1 MTSNSEQTS
10 PISLNKLFA
19 FFLPLAGTALLV
31 TISHVIINSTLARS
45 AQPEI
50 VIASYAIALS
60 FFAVLERPLVVLRQT
75 CSALVKDLSSMKAM
89 FKTSALVIGTSL
101 FLSAIVA
108 YTPLGYWSFSHLFG
122 VAEQQMDDTMSV
134 FRVLMWVIVFS
145 GVRCMFHGIIISNFK
160 TKWMTIGMVIRLIGM
175 GLVSMYYIS
184 NGVESGVV
192 GAVIFL
198 VGMVIECIISVI
210 EGMRLRRTLP
220 MTKEGHSVKHTS
232 HIFSFYRPLA
242 YASLFS
248 VTIGPLINAMLGQT
262 YNSTLAIAAYS
273 VALTVGTL
281 IVSMSS
287 YTHQI
292 VLNFYGK
299 HPREVI
305 RFVKLVNFIPAIVLG
320 LLSFSN
326 AGPWLLNSVIGAQGE
341 LLRASLWSLR
351 VLIVFALLFPWIDY
365 ANGLLMH
372 KGHTKVM
379 TYSQAGNVLFVA
391 ITLSI
396 FVYLKPEWNV
406 VIGSTALSL
415 GSLAELGIVTYFLK
429 REGSTPSHVY
439 KSSAKNVV

>member
-1 MTSNSEQTS
+1 MTSNPDQKRN
-10 PISLNKLFA
+10 ISLNQLFS

-31 TISHVIINSTLARS
+31 TISHLIINSTLARS
-45 AQPEI
+45 THPEL

-60 FFAVLERPLVVLRQT
+60 CFAVLERPVVILRQT
-75 CSALVKDLSSMKAM
+75 CSALVKDLSSMRAM
-89 FKTSALVIGTSL
+89 FKTSFLVIGTSL
-101 FLSAIVA
+101 FLSALVA
-108 YTPLGYWSFSHLFG
+108 YTPLGQWTFRYLFG
-122 VAEQQMDDTMSV
+122 VAEQQMDDTIDV

-145 GVRCMFHGIIISNFK
+145 GVRCIFHGIIISNFK
-160 TKWMTIGMVIRLIGM
+160 TKWMTVGMVIRLIGM
-175 GLVSMYYIS
+175 AIVSMYYIS
-184 NGVESGVV
+184 NGVESGVA

-198 VGMVIECIISVI
+198 VGMVIECIISLM
-210 EGMRLRRTLP
+210 EGLKLKRTLP
-220 MTKEGHSVKHTS
+220 LTKEGHSVKHTS

-242 YASLFS
+242 YASLFA

-292 VLNFYGK
+292 VLNFYGE
-299 HPREVI
+299 HPREVV
-305 RFVKLVNFIPAIVLG
+305 RFAKLVNFVPAIILG
-320 LLSFSN
+320 LLSFSD

-341 LLRASLWSLR
+341 LLKASLWSLR
-351 VLIVFALLFPWIDY
+351 VLIGFALLFPWIDY

-379 TYSQAGNVLFVA
+379 TYSQAGNVLFVT

-396 FVYLKPEWNV
+396 LVYLKPEWNG
-406 VIGSTALSL
+406 VIGSAALSL
-415 GSLAELGIVTYFLK
+415 GALAELGIVAYFLK
-429 REGSTPSHVY
+429 REGNTPSHLY
-439 KSSAKNVV
+439 KSSVKDAV